1 MDDLQARLQRTL
13 PDRYV
18 VKHELG
24 RGGMSVVYLAWDS
37 KHECDVALKVLRP
50 NLSAT
55 LGADRFLDEIKTA
68 ARLTHPYILKL
79 HDSGPAGDL
88 LYYVMPYVE
97 GESLRE
103 RLSRDGALPI
113 PDALRIAREVAEAL
127 DYAHGKNVVHRDIK
141 PENILI
147 EGGHAV
153 VSDFGIALAISE
165 AHPRRTSSGLV
176 VGTTEYMSPEQSQG
190 DRDLDGRS
198 DIYSLGVVLYEM
210 LSGHLPRYDPDGTVQ
225 TLERLRP
232 ELSGAVV
239 DVLRRSLATQRED
252 RYGTAAD
259 MVAAL
264 SQAGGSRPF
273 YERRRVRVMA
283 VPALA
288 VVAVG
293 TWLIVGAFAKP
304 LDDKKVVVFPL
315 AERGR
320 SGIGDQVALM
330 IGSALEHT
338 EPLQWVDGWR
348 LLGPADRENI
358 GTLSPKTAQRITRG
372 RAARYFL
379 QGSILES
386 GDSASVILWL
396 TDAKSGADVAR
407 VSAAGSTR
415 VRSVPELGLEA
426 VTEFLPRL
434 LPPGGRVDLTMLSGR
449 RPAAVANWLQGERE
463 YRRSN
468 FAQALGYFRRA
479 VAADS
484 ELAVAAL
491 SGAQAAA
498 WEDQP
503 QESAVLTAVAL
514 RNIQLLSTRQ
524 ASFVRGLAAYWSG
537 QSDSAVHWLTLA
549 LRNSPDWIEAHQ
561 WLGETYYH
569 ELPNT
574 SGALDSLAAVEFTAA
589 ALDSG
594 FSQPRFHLAELAI
607 RSGDVAH
614 ARTAVADFARTAPD
628 ALASQAQLG
637 LMLQC
642 LAGTQSS
649 ADWTAA
655 ARDAPFTALKA
666 AQSLAFAGAF
676 PNCSEEAFRAL
687 LADTLVAMN
696 YRWGALVGLQS
707 ILASQNRLRELRA
720 VIDSSVAGG
729 VEFANW
735 FYLLDVLAGVDVQD
749 RATALAAQYERAEP
763 GTSVPLSVI
772 WMIGTWHAQTGA
784 LSKAD
789 SLQRVLQREAART
802 HDPNAIR
809 YAAALGARLALQRG
823 DSTAIARQREIFAI
837 GNRDA
842 LNWGLGEPLAAD
854 RLLVAAAL
862 LARGRAQES
871 MSVAASMDHTSAMT
885 FLPFLPSSLVLRRD
899 AARALGR
906 HDLVRVFEARLARLG
921 RQEPVISQRPTPTR
935 RMP

>member
-1 MDDLQARLQRTL
+1 VDDLQARLQGTL

-24 RGGMSVVYLAWDS
+24 RGGMSVVYLAWDR

-50 NLSAT
+50 ELSEA
-55 LGADRFLDEIKTA
+55 LGADRFLDEIRTA
-68 ARLTHPYILKL
+68 ARLKHPYILKL
-79 HDSGPAGDL
+79 HDSGPAGGL

-97 GESLRE
+97 GESLRK
-103 RLSRDGALPI
+103 RLTSEGQLPI
-113 PDALRIAREVAEAL
+113 VEALRIAHEVAEAL
-127 DYAHGKNVVHRDIK
+127 AYAHSKNVVHRDIK
-141 PENILI
+141 PENILF

-153 VSDFGIALAISE
+153 VADFGIALAVSE
-165 AHPRRTSSGLV
+165 AHPRRTDSDITI
-176 VGTTEYMSPEQSQG
+176 GTIEYMSPEQSQG
-190 DRDLDGRS
+190 QRDLDGRS
-198 DIYSLGVVLYEM
+198 DVYSLGVVLYEM
-210 LSGHLPRYDPDGTVQ
+210 LSGHLPRYEVDGTVK

-232 ELSGAVV
+232 GLSSDVV
-239 DVLRRSLATQRED
+239 DILRRSLASKRED
-252 RYGTAAD
+252 RFSTAGEL
-259 MVAAL
+259 VAAL
-264 SQAGGSRPF
+264 GRAGGSRPF
-273 YERRRVRVMA
+273 YERRRVRVVAMS
-283 VPALA
+283 ALA
-288 VVAVG
+288 LLVVG
-293 TWLIVGAFAKP
+293 LWLLVIAPGKA

-315 AERGR
+315 SERGR
-320 SGIGDQVALM
+320 SGVGDQVALM

-338 EPLQWVDGWR
+338 EPLQWMDGWR
-348 LLGPADRENI
+348 FLTSAERENI
-358 GTLSPKTAQRITRG
+358 AELTAKRSQRITRDRG
-372 RAARYFL
+372 ARYFL
-379 QGSILES
+379 QGSILEI

-396 TDAKSGADVAR
+396 TDTKSGTDVAR
-407 VSAAGSTR
+407 VSANGSTR
-415 VRSVPELGLEA
+415 QQSLPQLGLEA
-426 VTEFLPRL
+426 VTKILPRL
-434 LPPGGRVDLTMLSGR
+434 LPPGGRVDFTMLNGR
-449 RPAAVANWLQGERE
+449 RPGAVANWLQGERE

-468 FAQALGYFRRA
+468 FAQALTYFRRA
-479 VAADS
+479 IEADS
-484 ELAVAAL
+484 MLAAAAL

-514 RNIQLLSTRQ
+514 RNIHLLSTRQ
-524 ASFVRGLAAYWSG
+524 ASFVRGLAAYWGG

-569 ELPNT
+569 ELPST
-574 SGALDSLAAVEFTAA
+574 VGSLDSLAAVEFTAA

-594 FSQPRFHLAELAI
+594 FSQPRFHLAEMAI
-607 RSGDVAH
+607 RSGDIGR

-628 ALASQAQLG
+628 ALESQTQLV

-642 LAGTQSS
+642 AAGKQRSG
-649 ADWTAA
+649 DWTSAA
-655 ARDAPFTALKA
+655 HDAPFTVLKA
-666 AQSLAFAGAF
+666 AQSLAFAAAF
-676 PNCSEEAFRAL
+676 PNCSEEAYRAL

-749 RATALAAQYERAEP
+749 RATALAAQYERAGS
-763 GTSVPLSVI
+763 GTPVPLSVI
-772 WMIGTWHAQTGA
+772 WMLGTWRAQTGD

-789 SLQRVLQREAART
+789 SLQRVLQREGART
-802 HDPNAIR
+802 HDPAAIR

-823 DSTAIARQREIFAI
+823 DSTAIARMREIFAI
-837 GNRDA
+837 GNREA
-842 LNWGLGEPLAAD
+842 LLWGIGEPLAAD

-862 LARGRAQES
+862 LARGKAQES
-871 MSVAASMDHTSAMT
+871 MSVAASMDHTSATT

-906 HDLVRVFEARLARLG
+906 QDLVKVFEGRLARLG

-935 RMP
+935 RLP